1 MVILILSFQESKRAA
16 YLEDVVSA
24 TFLSLNAPR
33 DQQQTEDTTTGD
45 RRSVAPTGMVGCT
58 FKLLILIRLCFS
70 VLDYFGKAL
79 IPLFGF
85 SSYYLIIAVL
95 INTILCE
102 LQL

>member
-1 MVILILSFQESKRAA
+1 MVILIVSFQELKRAA
-16 YLEDVVSA
+16 YLEDVASA
-24 TFLSLNAPR
+24 RFLSLNAPR
-33 DQQQTEDTTTGD
+33 DQQQTEDTTTGN

-85 SSYYLIIAVL
+85 SSYLIIAVL
-95 INTILCE
+95 INSILCE